1 MKARGRAASRAGFCS
16 PLSGSGRGLLHA
28 ACTHSPR
35 HQVVPLSAEPR
46 CPLLFGGVLRARDCV
61 FTGTAFCHF
70 TMTCFEV
77 TTLSK
82 GRCLSAE
89 RGLTPR
95 GWVLGGAGPF
105 SPAVTAQTAL
115 VSGRRRPCAPG
126 AQRPTHSA
134 AALRRRG
141 VSRDGARRGGSSS
154 VPSHVRSHLL
164 VRGDLCWVSR
174 QGGSWGSGP
183 RSGPLWPRPRPR
195 LLGGAAASR
204 CPEVAPDKLD
214 TSTMQ

>member
-1 MKARGRAASRAGFCS
+1 MWCHVLSSGLLLWSLYHAQPFCPGTRLELSPAARVRAPVREGAPASPCVKARGRAASRAGFCS

-95 GWVLGGAGPF
+95 GWVLGGAGRF

-141 VSRDGARRGGSSS
+141 VSRDGARRGA
-154 VPSHVRSHLL
+154 PPL
-164 VRGDLCWVSR
+164 SR
-174 QGGSWGSGP
+174 LTLGPTFLSGETCA
-183 RSGPLWPRPRPR
+183 G
-195 LLGGAAASR
+195 
-204 CPEVAPDKLD
+204 
-214 TSTMQ
+214 

>member
-1 MKARGRAASRAGFCS
+1 MGSCLVWCHV
-16 PLSGSGRGLLHA
+16 LSSGLLLWSLYHA
-28 ACTHSPR
+28 QPFCPGARLELSPAAR
-35 HQVVPLSAEPR
+35 VRAPVREGARPGSVTRGFLQPAVGVGTWPSARSLHALSPPPGGAFVCEPR

-61 FTGTAFCHF
+61 FTGTVFCHF

-141 VSRDGARRGGSSS
+141 VSRDGARRGA
-154 VPSHVRSHLL
+154 PPL
-164 VRGDLCWVSR
+164 SR
-174 QGGSWGSGP
+174 LTLGPTFLSGETCA
-183 RSGPLWPRPRPR
+183 G
-195 LLGGAAASR
+195 
-204 CPEVAPDKLD
+204 
-214 TSTMQ
+214 